1 MVERMSEYPDK
12 RVWSLTESEVTRLCI
27 NYSFIIQIW
36 NLKGD
41 LTLAIHTTFLFR
53 VDGREEKFDP
63 QDGASLG
70 PALIIL
76 HKPVETLTIF
86 QNGFLNLR
94 FLDGTEVVVE
104 KNLQYESWESSGS
117 GEFIDL
123 GMLCSPHEG
132 PPWRD
137 S

>member
-1 MVERMSEYPDK
+1 MSDYPDK

-27 NYSFIIQIW
+27 NYSFVIQIS

-41 LTLAIHTTFLFR
+41 LTLAIHTTFLLR
-53 VDGREEKFDP
+53 VDGREEKLDP
-63 QDGASLG
+63 EDGASLG

-94 FLDGTEVVVE
+94 FLDGTEVIVE
-104 KNLQYESWESSGS
+104 KDLQYESWESSGS
-117 GEFIDL
+117 GEFSDI